1 MKTPGST
8 PQSREVLNEP
18 PNEGIDSKVMDS
30 SSGNG
35 VVKESRE
42 CQDRK
47 AGHDGSSTFARGRGV
62 RVAGQRGGE
71 EGQGDSRRAKLGLG
85 AVRSGLGHR
94 ERGAQRQQRRS
105 SATAAAQ

>member
-8 PQSREVLNEP
+8 PQSREVLDEP

-35 VVKESRE
+35 VVKESRK

-62 RVAGQRGGE
+62 RVADEGGQ
-71 EGQGDSRRAKLGLG
+71 GQGDSRRAKLGLG

-105 SATAAAQ
+105 SATATA